1 MLTFNDVEKIVKKYN
16 YRYENNIL
24 FGINKVKVKSV
35 IPLGPLTVYTY
46 NEVHNFLFRFSD
58 ESINIMKLKSGKTD
72 EVEDNTLISW
82 KYIKELKIKKGL
94 MSYNMAII
102 LEGGKLEYTYNKF
115 VLGNPWV
122 KENIKWLEEVDFYRK

>member
-58 ESINIMKLKSGKTD
+58 EGINIMKLKSGKTD

-102 LEGGKLEYTYNKF
+102 LEGGKLEYTFNKF

>member
-58 ESINIMKLKSGKTD
+58 ESINIMKLKRGKTD

-102 LEGGKLEYTYNKF
+102 LEGGKLEYTFNKF

>member
-58 ESINIMKLKSGKTD
+58 EGINIMKLKSGKTD
-72 EVEDNTLISW
+72 EVIC
-82 KYIKELKIKKGL
+82 YLKIDKN
-94 MSYNMAII
+94 SI
-102 LEGGKLEYTYNKF
+102 LEKIANYLSKDI
-115 VLGNPWV
+115 
-122 KENIKWLEEVDFYRK
+122 NIDII

>member
-46 NEVHNFLFRFSD
+46 NEVHNL
-58 ESINIMKLKSGKTD
+58 
-72 EVEDNTLISW
+72 
-82 KYIKELKIKKGL
+82 Y
-94 MSYNMAII
+94 
-102 LEGGKLEYTYNKF
+102 
-115 VLGNPWV
+115 
-122 KENIKWLEEVDFYRK
+122 

>member
-58 ESINIMKLKSGKTD
+58 EGINIMKLKSGKTD
-72 EVEDNTLISW
+72 EVEDNTLIIW

-94 MSYNMAII
+94 MSYNMVII
-102 LEGGKLEYTYNKF
+102 LEGGKLEYTFNKF

>member
-58 ESINIMKLKSGKTD
+58 EGINIMKLKSGKTD

-94 MSYNMAII
+94 MSYNMTII
-102 LEGGKLEYTYNKF
+102 LEGGKLEYTFNKF

>member
-58 ESINIMKLKSGKTD
+58 EGINIMKLKSGKTD
-72 EVEDNTLISW
+72 EVEYNTLISW
-82 KYIKELKIKKGL
+82 KYI
-94 MSYNMAII
+94 
-102 LEGGKLEYTYNKF
+102 
-115 VLGNPWV
+115 
-122 KENIKWLEEVDFYRK
+122 

>member
-58 ESINIMKLKSGKTD
+58 EGINIMKLKSGKTD

>member
-1 MLTFNDVEKIVKKYN
+1 
-16 YRYENNIL
+16 
-24 FGINKVKVKSV
+24 
-35 IPLGPLTVYTY
+35 
-46 NEVHNFLFRFSD
+46 
-58 ESINIMKLKSGKTD
+58 
-72 EVEDNTLISW
+72 
-82 KYIKELKIKKGL
+82 